1 MRRIELFFGIAT
13 AALTVWAI
21 AAMLWVP
28 VGVTT
33 LTTPTRTTTTYSY
46 ALDQGIGPVVAYIAL
61 FSVLAARRTQQDI
74 AT

>member
-1 MRRIELFFGIAT
+1 MFFGIAT

-28 VGVTT
+28 VGV
-33 LTTPTRTTTTYSY
+33 TTPTRTTTTYSY

-61 FSVLAARRTQQDI
+61 FSMLAARRTQQDM